1 MSRLPVQH
9 CRFLWF
15 EEGNA
20 DCNSISDK
28 RSHRT
33 MNAADVDHAIVQLHA
48 EMQKALDAA
57 DYLQPFLQR
66 KIRNLV
72 TPLIGK
78 LN

>member
-1 MSRLPVQH
+1 MWIMRL
-9 CRFLWF
+9 
-15 EEGNA
+15 
-20 DCNSISDK
+20 
-28 RSHRT
+28 
-33 MNAADVDHAIVQLHA
+33 VQLHA